1 MTEVVR
7 TCVGCGARAPQAS
20 LSRFVARDGQLTL
33 DVDRRQVGRGAYLH
47 AQATCWS
54 TFVQRRGT
62 VRSLRA
68 TPPREAR
75 EALVH
80 TIAAAG
86 KQG

>member
-1 MTEVVR
+1 
-7 TCVGCGARAPQAS
+7 
-20 LSRFVARDGQLTL
+20 
-33 DVDRRQVGRGAYLH
+33 
-47 AQATCWS
+47 
-54 TFVQRRGT
+54 VQRRGT

>member
-1 MTEVVR
+1 MTDAVR
-7 TCVGCGARAPQAS
+7 TCVGCGKRAPQAS
-20 LSRFVARDGQLTL
+20 LSRFVARDGQLTP
-33 DVDRRQVGRGAYLH
+33 DVDRRQTGRGAYLH
-47 AQATCWS
+47 SQSTCWS
-54 TFVQRRGT
+54 AFVQRRGA

-68 TPPREAR
+68 TPPRAAR